1 MIFGIFIFKKH
12 AGAMGPAPL
21 LGFVCLCV
29 CAGLRG
35 ASACVEEEFE
45 GQRTSN
51 DRDINY
57 KQN

>member
-51 DRDINY
+51 DRDIN
-57 KQN
+57 